1 MLALDEAQKI
11 PRWSE
16 TAKRLWD
23 EDARAIKSQIDEPM
37 VCRVFP
43 EGKDSKGDLY
53 EFMLGK
59 IASAG
64 NGQFRTPRHII
75 RLIASSGGCQDC
87 AANLFGRS
95 GRDRYNGCARD
106 CARVGRRFAPSGH
119 SSRRLPAE
127 HLERDTQNP

>member
-1 MLALDEAQKI
+1 VLALDEAQKI

-75 RLIASSGGCQDC
+75 RLIASSGGCHVPYDEPDLQSVPRQSD
-87 AANLFGRS
+87 RS
-95 GRDRYNGCARD
+95 AE
-106 CARVGRRFAPSGH
+106 PSGPGLR
-119 SSRRLPAE
+119 SDSVRSVGS
-127 HLERDTQNP
+127 